1 VADRRERVRLPWADR
16 PLAPGLI
23 LLALG
28 LAYVIAHL
36 VLSAHGD
43 LTRLIVVGQR
53 NTVDPPAG
61 LHVSPGAGFD
71 GQFEYRL
78 ALAPWDFTGHRGG
91 VKLDVPFRAQRITYP
106 FLVWV
111 FSGFGRPAAVPYALV
126 GVNLAAL
133 GTLGALGG
141 RLARSYGRHA
151 LWGLGLGLYFGF
163 VWTLSR
169 DLTELVDAACLVAG
183 VVGVRERRWWLAI
196 LGFSAAV
203 LSRETSLAVV
213 AAYGLWQ
220 LPRLWRTRRPARADL
235 AWAVPIAAFLL
246 WQAYGRWRLGVWP
259 IRSDQHNA
267 GQPFVDLGHYTK
279 LWLSHAFDDLSA
291 LARATEILTVF
302 AAVVAALVLAPWRD
316 REGYLTVSVLL
327 LAGLGASLSGAV
339 WVGPA
344 DLRVLGSLYVLCV
357 IGVLRSRRHLAPL
370 ILTTLVVVTA
380 VQVLAS
386 AYHRAPIT

>member
-1 VADRRERVRLPWADR
+1 MADGRQRVRLQWADR

-23 LLALG
+23 LLVLG
-28 LAYVIAHL
+28 LGYVVAHL

-43 LTRLIVVGQR
+43 VTRFIVVGR
-53 NTVDPPAG
+53 DGTIDPPRW
-61 LHVSPGAGFD
+61 LHVFPGAGFD

-78 ALAPWDFTGHRGG
+78 GLAPWDFTSHRGG
-91 VKLDVPFRAQRITYP
+91 VRIDVPFRAQRITYP
-106 FLVWV
+106 FLVWLA
-111 FSGFGRPAAVPYALV
+111 SGFGRPRAVPYALV
-126 GVNLAAL
+126 AVNLAAL
-133 GTLGALGG
+133 STLGALGG

-151 LWGLGLGLYFGF
+151 MWGLALGVYFGF

-183 VVGVRERRWWLAI
+183 VVGVRERRWWLAA

-220 LPRLWRTRRPARADL
+220 LPRLRRTRRFTRADL
-235 AWAVPIAAFLL
+235 AWGAPVAVFVL

-259 IRSDQHNA
+259 IRSDQSNA
-267 GQPFVDLGHYTK
+267 GQPFVDLGHYIK
-279 LWLSHAFDDLSA
+279 LWLSHAFDSFSA

-316 REGYLTVSVLL
+316 REGYLTLSVVL

-339 WVGPA
+339 WMGPA

-357 IGVLRSRRHLAPL
+357 VGVLRSRRPPARWV
-370 ILTTLVVVTA
+370 LTALVAVTA